1 MTDKIPITISIR
13 LDRKAI
19 NARLDLIAYE
29 RGLAPSEVEAAK
41 RSEEELVWFAL
52 RHGLSIDW
60 LVEGDL
66 RGRLRMARRG

>member
-41 RSEEELVWFAL
+41 RSEEELVSFAL